1 MGTIFLHEIAGTAI
15 LLLLGVG
22 VVANVVLTK
31 TKGNGGGWLLISF
44 GWGLGVFAGVYVAAA
59 TGAHLNPA
67 VTVGLLVSGAEEY
80 APGIAVT
87 LGTTLAYFA
96 AQLIGAFLGAAL
108 AWLAYRDHYQAETDQ
123 GAILGTFA
131 TGPEIRNPLWNMVT
145 EVIATFVLVF
155 VILLFGS
162 TPSGLGPLAVALL
175 VVAIGASLGGPTG

>member
-87 LGTTLAYFA
+87 LGTTLAYLS
-96 AQLIGAFLGAAL
+96 LI
-108 AWLAYRDHYQAETDQ
+108 H
-123 GAILGTFA
+123 I
-131 TGPEIRNPLWNMVT
+131 
-145 EVIATFVLVF
+145 
-155 VILLFGS
+155 
-162 TPSGLGPLAVALL
+162 
-175 VVAIGASLGGPTG
+175 

>member
-44 GWGLGVFAGVYVAAA
+44 GWGLGVFAGVYV
-59 TGAHLNPA
+59 
-67 VTVGLLVSGAEEY
+67 
-80 APGIAVT
+80 
-87 LGTTLAYFA
+87 GTTLAYFA

-145 EVIATFVLVF
+145 EVIATFV
-155 VILLFGS
+155 
-162 TPSGLGPLAVALL
+162 
-175 VVAIGASLGGPTG
+175 